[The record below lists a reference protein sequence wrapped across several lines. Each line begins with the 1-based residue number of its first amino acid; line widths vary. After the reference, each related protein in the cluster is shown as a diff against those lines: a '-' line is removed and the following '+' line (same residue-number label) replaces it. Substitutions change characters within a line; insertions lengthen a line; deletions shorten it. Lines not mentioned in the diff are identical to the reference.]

1 MYNSLPKVRGKYRFD
16 YDISNSTW
24 FGVGGKVDV
33 LFRPEDEDD
42 LSFFLKNKPKEI
54 PHIVLGV
61 CSNVIIRD
69 GGFNGVVIKL
79 GRNFTNTEK
88 ISDNE
93 IKAGSAA
100 LDVNVAKFAA
110 ENSFYGLE
118 FLVGI
123 PGVIGGAIAMNA
135 GAYGA
140 EIQDILISADAIDKN
155 GNKITLQN
163 KDFDFS
169 YRKANFEEGLIFTS
183 CRLKVSKGDREEII
197 SKMENISK
205 SREGTQPIRN
215 KTGGSTFKNPPPN
228 ITSQKAWQLI
238 DAAGCRGLKIGDAMV
253 SEKHCNFLINL
264 GNATAQNIE
273 DLGELVRKKV
283 LDNSGIELQ
292 WEIKRLGKRLP
303 A

>member
-1 MYNSLPKVRGKYRFD
+1 MYNNLPKVRGKYRFD

-54 PHIVLGV
+54 PYIVLGV

-69 GGFNGVVIKL
+69 GGFRGVVIKL
-79 GRNFTNTEK
+79 GRNFTKTEK
-88 ISDNE
+88 VSENE
-93 IKAGSAA
+93 IKVGTAA
-100 LDVNVAKFAA
+100 LDVNVAKFAV
-110 ENSFYGLE
+110 ENSLSSLE

-135 GAYGA
+135 GAY
-140 EIQDILISADAIDKN
+140 ETEMKDVLISADAIDRN

-163 KDFDFS
+163 KDFNFS

-183 CRLKVSKGDREEII
+183 CKLKVTKGEKQEIT
-197 SKMENISK
+197 SKMDNISK
-205 SREGTQPIRN
+205 SREETQPIRN
-215 KTGGSTFKNPPPN
+215 KTGGSTFKNPPKD

-238 DAAGCRGLKIGDAMV
+238 DAAGCRGLKLGDAMV

-264 GNATAQNIE
+264 GNATAQDIE

-283 LDNSGIELQ
+283 LDNSDIELQ
-292 WEIKRLGKRLP
+292 WEIKRLGERLP
-303 A
+303 N